1 MYVIDEKE
9 EARLKQI
16 AFEKYMAEKA
26 IEARDIAREQALKEK
41 KQKALAQ
48 KEATRHAKAQAT

>member
-26 IEARDIAREQALKEK
+26 IEAKEIAREQALKEK
-41 KQKALAQ
+41 KQKMLV
-48 KEATRHAKAQAT
+48 